1 MRNGKTIWHCRRTS
15 PPEVDIIT
23 YDSPVPYVLRP
34 RFLTLQPASGYT
46 DALAYGIKVDKTWI
60 MIANES
66 FFSGVFNEGDVLYVD
81 GNSPSMCSSGYVNGA
96 GANAIITSVR
106 EQNLAIRI
114 VLEKQEL

>member
-1 MRNGKTIWHCRRTS
+1 MRNGKTIWHCQRTS
-15 PPEVDIIT
+15 SPDVDIIT
-23 YDSPVPYVLRP
+23 YAEPQAYILMP

-60 MIANES
+60 MIANERV
-66 FFSGVFNEGDVLYVD
+66 FSGIFNEGDVLYVD
-81 GNSPSMCSSGYVNGA
+81 GNEPNISSSEYVNGD

-106 EQNLAIRI
+106 EQNMAIRI